1 MILIQQIIPNP
12 TRASQVARRL
22 GLGLGDGAEHTG
34 LGGNVVDLVILLLH
48 GRLVGGLE
56 ALDGLL
62 EAILGGLHLSVER
75 LDLGIEGGLV
85 EACGG
90 RGGNPSALAQRAPPF
105 KHHPSWTSRG
115 TAEERHGG
123 TRRGWGAGL
132 TRLLVNELD
141 LLLGAHLLVV
151 GGALGAEVVVH
162 VLHEVVELAAALVV
176 IALGVA
182 REGLEGG
189 VAADAELLA
198 EVLGVIGGAVNIAD
212 DNGRGVLVLVAELVP
227 VRLESLA
234 VAAPGGK
241 ELHEGRLAAVEHERV
256 EVLPVEVDGGG
267 GGRGREG
274 ESSDDV
280 LGHG

>member
-85 EACGG
+85 EA
-90 RGGNPSALAQRAPPF
+90 
-105 KHHPSWTSRG
+105 
-115 TAEERHGG
+115 
-123 TRRGWGAGL
+123 
-132 TRLLVNELD
+132 RLLVNELD